1 MNKGLNMIAEILS
14 TGDEIRSGSLIDTNS
29 AYIARKLEE
38 IGVEVVRHNCV
49 GDSVEHL
56 SLILREIGARADIAV
71 VTGGLGPT
79 LDDLSAVA
87 AARAATVPVESNDAA
102 MKSMVAF
109 FEKRNFSMTPSNKKQ
124 AMLPKGSECLMNPV
138 GTAPGFLIKIG
149 QCDVY
154 FLPGVPFEMRRM
166 LEDQVTPRILKTRG
180 DKALC
185 LVKTISTFGLAESAT
200 GERIQEAAQ
209 MFSEIKVGLRA
220 KFPEIQVKLY
230 GRSADEDTLRQNMTT
245 LEKFVC
251 EKLGRKIF
259 SLEGETMEAVV
270 GQLLREKGASL
281 ALAESCTGGVIA
293 HRLTE
298 ISGSSDYFL
307 FSGVTYSNAA
317 KVKVLGV
324 DESTLL
330 KYGAVHEKVAA
341 QMAVGAQKT
350 ANATYG
356 LATTG
361 IAGPGGGSREK
372 PVGTV
377 CIGLATPE
385 TVITGTHYFPFS
397 ERWMN
402 KSVFAMKAMDL
413 LRRELLKTPQG

>member
-1 MNKGLNMIAEILS
+1 MMAEILS
-14 TGDEIRSGSLIDTNS
+14 TGDEIRSGSLIDSNS

-38 IGVEVVRHNCV
+38 IGLEVVRHNCV

-56 SLILREIGARADIAV
+56 SRILLEIGARADIAV

-79 LDDLSAVA
+79 LDDLSAES
-87 AARAATVPVESNDAA
+87 AARAAHVPVEYNALA
-102 MKSMVAF
+102 MGSIDTF
-109 FEKRNFSMTPSNKKQ
+109 FEKRNFPMNPSNKKQ
-124 AMLPKGSECLMNPV
+124 AMLPSGSECLMNPV

-149 QCDVY
+149 QCDFY

-166 LEDQVTPRILKTRG
+166 LEDQVKPRILKTTGTRS
-180 DKALC
+180 LC
-185 LVKTISTFGLAESAT
+185 RVKTISTFGLTESAA
-200 GERIQEAAQ
+200 GERIQATDH
-209 MFSEIKVGLRA
+209 MFTDVKVGLRA
-220 KFPEIQVKLY
+220 KFPEIQIKLY
-230 GRSADEDTLRQNMTT
+230 GRSADEDTLDQHMAT
-245 LEKFVC
+245 LENVVR

-259 SLEGETMEAVV
+259 SHKGETMETVV
-270 GQLLREKGASL
+270 GQLLRQKGASL
-281 ALAESCTGGVIA
+281 ALAESCTGGLIA

-298 ISGSSDYFL
+298 VSGSSDYFL

-324 DESTLL
+324 AESTLL
-330 KYGAVHEKVAA
+330 QYGAVHEKIAA
-341 QMAVGAQKT
+341 QMAVGAQKI
-350 ANATYG
+350 AGATYG

-385 TVITGTHYFPFS
+385 TVVTGKYSFPFGQ
-397 ERWMN
+397 RWMN
-402 KSVFAMKAMDL
+402 KSVFAMKALDV
-413 LRRELLKTPQG
+413 LRRELLNQR

>member
-1 MNKGLNMIAEILS
+1 MIAEILS

-38 IGVEVVRHNCV
+38 IGIEVVRHNCV

-56 SLILREIGARADIAV
+56 SQILMEIGERADIAV

-79 LDDLSAVA
+79 IDDLSAVA
-87 AARAATVPVESNDAA
+87 AARASHVPVECNEVA
-102 MKSMVAF
+102 MQSMVAF
-109 FEKRNFSMTPSNKKQ
+109 FEKRNFTMSASNKKQ
-124 AMLPKGSECLMNPV
+124 AMLPQGSECLVNPV
-138 GTAPGFLIKIG
+138 GTAPGFLMKIG
-149 QCDVY
+149 GCDVF

-166 LEDQVTPRILKTRG
+166 LEDQVTSRILKTSG

-185 LVKTISTFGLAESAT
+185 LVKTISTFGLGESVI
-200 GERIQEAAQ
+200 GERIRDAEH

-220 KFPEIQVKLY
+220 KFPEVQVKFY
-230 GRSADEDTLRQNMTT
+230 GRSEDEDTLRQHMAI
-245 LEKFVC
+245 LEKWVF

-259 SLEGETMEAVV
+259 SLEGESMEMVV
-270 GQLLREKGASL
+270 GQLLRQKGASL
-281 ALAESCTGGVIA
+281 ALAESCTGGLIA

-298 ISGSSDYFL
+298 VSGSSDYFL

-330 KYGAVHEKVAA
+330 KYGAVHEKIAA

-350 ANATYG
+350 AGATYG

-385 TVITGTHYFPFS
+385 TVVTGTYCFPFGQ
-397 ERWMN
+397 RWMI
-402 KSVFAMKAMDL
+402 KSVFAMKALDL
-413 LRRELLKTPQG
+413 LRRELLMAS